1 MVKQDGIYKIRSI
14 RNRYIGYQVAAD
26 VFFAAAI
33 AIVLG
38 TVLFYEF
45 SCSILLGIV
54 IFPVVFTL
62 LLLWHRPWRVDENAI
77 SSFIDQHYPELEESS
92 NLVLKPQG
100 QLNLLE
106 RLQLSKVEEGLDR
119 IPVQQKQFLKPLIWA
134 VSILV
139 SVVFFSLILSKVV
152 HSDLLNHY
160 AGKLS
165 EPGSKT
171 VIVEKVLPQVS
182 AVEITINPPA
192 YTGKAKRKQDK
203 FTIDAEDGAVVT
215 WKISTTTAVKQL
227 SIIFNDKETTVLK
240 STNNDKTGWTT
251 QKVITQPGFYQV
263 AIDGKLS
270 DLYQVQVIKDLPPVI
285 RIKSP
290 KQYTYIDAG
299 EAQKVNI
306 DVTVN
311 DDYGI
316 SNALIFATVAK
327 GSGEAVK
334 FKEYKLDFSTSF
346 SGHQSQYNL
355 QKLVSLPSL
364 NMEPGDEL
372 YFYIQTTDT
381 HQQQSRTD
389 VYTVSIQDTAQLL
402 SMDGMLTGVNQKPE
416 FFRSE
421 RQIILDSEQL
431 LKEKDSISAEQFK
444 NRSNDL
450 GVDQKLLRLRYGK
463 FLGEESES
471 EINPDEEKDDPVGD
485 IKNYGN
491 AAVIL
496 DKYTDKHDN
505 AEDAGFFDPALKAQL
520 KATLT
525 EMWKAELQLRL
536 YKPQDALSFEYKAL
550 RLLKDLQQKSR
561 VYVAKTAY
569 NPAPLKLEK
578 RLSGDL
584 TKIIQPVNKQDI
596 KPGADQFENLKKAV
610 EVLEKLKVTS
620 KISNND
626 EHVLAL
632 ANQQLSVR
640 ASAQPGIYLSA
651 LSAMRRILS
660 AHENIKMNDIAL
672 VETAIQKTLIS
683 AKKIPVAAQSSVDM
697 GLAQDYYKNLNHLN
711 K

>member
-1 MVKQDGIYKIRSI
+1 MAKQGGIYKIRSI
-14 RNRYIGYQVAAD
+14 RNWYIGYQVAAD
-26 VFFAAAI
+26 VLFAAAI
-33 AIVLG
+33 AIALG
-38 TVLFYEF
+38 AVLFYMLSYSMLF
-45 SCSILLGIV
+45 AIV
-54 IFPVVFTL
+54 IFSIVVAL
-62 LLLWHRPWRVDENAI
+62 LMMWHRSWKVNESLI
-77 SSFIDQHYPELEESS
+77 SNFLDQHYPELEESS
-92 NLVLKPQG
+92 NLVLKPQEE
-100 QLNLLE
+100 LNLLE
-106 RLQLSKVEEGLDR
+106 RLQLSKIEAELNH
-119 IPVQQKQFLKPLIWA
+119 IPVQQKQFLKPFIWA
-134 VSILV
+134 GSALV
-139 SVVFFSLILSKVV
+139 SVVFLSLILGKVV
-152 HSDLLNHY
+152 SGDLLNHHSINSH
-160 AGKLS
+160 K
-165 EPGSKT
+165 PGT
-171 VIVEKVLPQVS
+171 TAIPAEKILPQIS
-182 AVEITINPPA
+182 AVEVTISPPA

-203 FTIDAEDGAVVT
+203 FTIDTEDGAIVA
-215 WKISTTTAVKQL
+215 WQISTIAVKKL
-227 SIIFNDKETTVLK
+227 SLIFNDKETIVLK
-240 STNNDKTGWTT
+240 PSGSDKTVWTT
-251 QKVITQPGFYQV
+251 QKLITHPGFYQV

-270 DLYQVQVIKDLPPVI
+270 DLYQLQVIKDLPPVI

-306 DVTVN
+306 DAAVN

-316 SNALIFATVAK
+316 SNAFIFATVAK

-334 FKEYKLDFSTSF
+334 FKEYKLDFSASF
-346 SGHQSQYNL
+346 SRHQSQYNL
-355 QKLVSLPSL
+355 QKLVNLPSL
-364 NMEPGDEL
+364 NVEPGDEL
-372 YFYIQTTDT
+372 YFYIQAADT
-381 HQQQSRTD
+381 RQQQSRTD

-421 RQIILDSEQL
+421 RQIILDSEKL
-431 LKEKDSISAEQFK
+431 LKDKDSISAEQFK

-471 EINPDEEKDDPVGD
+471 DISPADEKDDPVGD

-536 YKPQDALSFEYKAL
+536 YKPQDALPFEYKAL

-569 NPAPLKLEK
+569 NPPPLKLEK

-584 TKIIQPVNKQDI
+584 TRIIQPVNKQDI
-596 KPGADQFENLKKAV
+596 KPGTDQFENLKKAI
-610 EVLEKLKVTS
+610 EVLDGLKA
-620 KISNND
+620 KPEISNSD
-626 EHVLAL
+626 QRVLAL
-632 ANQQLSVR
+632 ANQQLSLR
-640 ASAQPGIYLSA
+640 ASAQPGAYLSA

-660 AHENIKMNDIAL
+660 ARENIKMNDIAL
-672 VETAIQKTLIS
+672 VEMAIQKTLLPVKKMPAATKNS
-683 AKKIPVAAQSSVDM
+683 ADM
-697 GLAQDYYKNLNHLN
+697 GLARDYYKNLNYLN
-711 K
+711 R